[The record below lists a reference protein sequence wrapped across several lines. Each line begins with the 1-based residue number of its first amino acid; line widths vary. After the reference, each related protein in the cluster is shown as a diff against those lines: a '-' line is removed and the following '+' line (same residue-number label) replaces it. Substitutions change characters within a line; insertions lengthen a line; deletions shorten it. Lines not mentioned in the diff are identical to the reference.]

1 VLNTLVKHQQQIP
14 AIVGGFDLRKSLQTS
29 NVLRKLLI
37 WAVALP
43 LCVIP
48 ISNAS
53 AIKGGLL
60 AVGDS
65 RVVALI
71 VGQTN
76 NRASCSG
83 ALLTPKI
90 VVSAAHCLGNEG
102 MTYSNEIYN
111 PTNLWVAQPGVDL
124 NLDDVNK
131 RVKVAQV
138 VLTNGYSNIFDV
150 ENKTFLVQKDDI
162 AFLFLSGPLIENY
175 TVQIATEQDIQQIKS
190 QQITFTHFG
199 YGLQDK
205 NLMDGKPY
213 TMQLKSFNKGASRFA
228 YSPASEQKTVSSQD
242 FDSKTICPGD
252 SGGPWYAEIGGVQK
266 IVAVTYGS
274 KGCKDDP
281 TSGTLGTAIAPYLT
295 LLNSYSDI
303 AFETKLREIVSLD
316 IQATVLNPR
325 RGWSAWIN
333 SFEYVKGPNPLRAD
347 KATTVRMKGVCTSLG
362 RNIQAMKNTGS
373 NGVKYPN
380 GMRYVTPKWKCVKG
394 VFTGVIDVSGNT
406 KMDIYEEPKN
416 RVGTE
421 ITFKV
426 GQKIVPTELYEPV
439 LY

>member
-1 VLNTLVKHQQQIP
+1 MLNTLVKHQQQIP

>member
-1 VLNTLVKHQQQIP
+1 MK
-14 AIVGGFDLRKSLQTS
+14 RKPTWITDALS
-29 NVLRKLLI
+29 KLL
-37 WAVALP
+37 VCLVVLP
-43 LCVIP
+43 LILIP

-53 AIKGGLL
+53 AIKGGQL
-60 AVGDS
+60 AVGDP

-83 ALLTPKI
+83 ALLTSRI

-102 MTYSNEIYN
+102 TTYSGEIYT
-111 PTNLWVAQPGVDL
+111 PSNLWVAQPGVDL

-131 RVKVAQV
+131 RVKVVQV
-138 VLTNGYSNIFDV
+138 VLTSGYSNVQII
-150 ENKTFLVQKDDI
+150 ESKINTNQKDDI
-162 AFLFLSGPLIENY
+162 AFYFLSGPLIENH

-190 QQITFTHFG
+190 QQLTFTHLG

-205 NLMDGKPY
+205 NSMDGKPY
-213 TMQLKSFNKGASRFA
+213 TMQLKSFSKGASRFTN
-228 YSPASEQKTVSSQD
+228 SPASEQKTVSSQD

-274 KGCKDDP
+274 RGCKDDP

-295 LLNSYSDI
+295 LFNSYSDV

-316 IQATVLNPR
+316 LQATVLNPR

-373 NGVKYPN
+373 NGMKYPN
-380 GMRYVTPKWKCVKG
+380 GMRYVTPKWKCIKG

>member
-1 VLNTLVKHQQQIP
+1 MK
-14 AIVGGFDLRKSLQTS
+14 RKPMGTTKALS
-29 NVLRKLLI
+29 KLSV
-37 WAVALP
+37 WFVVLP
-43 LCVIP
+43 LILIP

-53 AIKGGLL
+53 AIKGGQL
-60 AVGDS
+60 AVGDP

-83 ALLTPKI
+83 ALLTSRI
-90 VVSAAHCLGNEG
+90 VVSAAHCLGNDG
-102 MTYSNEIYN
+102 MTYSSEIYT
-111 PTNLWVAQPGVDL
+111 PSNLWVAQPGVDL

-131 RVKVAQV
+131 RVKVVQV
-138 VLTNGYSNIFDV
+138 VLTSGYSNVQIM
-150 ENKTFLVQKDDI
+150 ESKIHTNQKDDI
-162 AFLFLSGPLIENY
+162 AFFFLSGPLIENQ
-175 TVQIATEQDIQQIKS
+175 TVPIATEQDIQQIKS
-190 QQITFTHFG
+190 QQLTFTHLG

-213 TMQLKSFNKGASRFA
+213 TMQLKSFSKGASRFTN
-228 YSPASEQKTVSSQD
+228 SPASEQKTVSSQD
-242 FDSKTICPGD
+242 LDNKTICPGD

-274 KGCKDDP
+274 RGCKDDP

-295 LLNSYSDI
+295 LLNSYSDV

-316 IQATVLNPR
+316 LQATVLNPR

-439 LY
+439 LN

>member
-1 VLNTLVKHQQQIP
+1 
-14 AIVGGFDLRKSLQTS
+14 
-29 NVLRKLLI
+29 
-37 WAVALP
+37 
-43 LCVIP
+43 
-48 ISNAS
+48 
-53 AIKGGLL
+53 
-60 AVGDS
+60 
-65 RVVALI
+65 
-71 VGQTN
+71 
-76 NRASCSG
+76 
-83 ALLTPKI
+83 
-90 VVSAAHCLGNEG
+90 
-102 MTYSNEIYN
+102 M
-111 PTNLWVAQPGVDL
+111 
-124 NLDDVNK
+124 
-131 RVKVAQV
+131 
-138 VLTNGYSNIFDV
+138 
-150 ENKTFLVQKDDI
+150 
-162 AFLFLSGPLIENY
+162 
-175 TVQIATEQDIQQIKS
+175 
-190 QQITFTHFG
+190 
-199 YGLQDK
+199 
-205 NLMDGKPY
+205 
-213 TMQLKSFNKGASRFA
+213 
-228 YSPASEQKTVSSQD
+228 
-242 FDSKTICPGD
+242 
-252 SGGPWYAEIGGVQK
+252 
-266 IVAVTYGS
+266 
-274 KGCKDDP
+274 
-281 TSGTLGTAIAPYLT
+281 
-295 LLNSYSDI
+295 NSYSDI

>member
-1 VLNTLVKHQQQIP
+1 MK
-14 AIVGGFDLRKSLQTS
+14 RKPTWITDALS
-29 NVLRKLLI
+29 KLL
-37 WAVALP
+37 VCLVVLP
-43 LCVIP
+43 LILIP

-53 AIKGGLL
+53 AIKGGQL
-60 AVGDS
+60 AVGDP

-90 VVSAAHCLGNEG
+90 VVSAAHCLGNRG
-102 MTYSNEIYN
+102 MTYSSEIYN

-138 VLTNGYSNIFDV
+138 VLTNGYSGIYDEEKKN
-150 ENKTFLVQKDDI
+150 FLVQKDDI
-162 AFLFLSGPLIENY
+162 AFFFLSGPLIENH

-190 QQITFTHFG
+190 QQLTFTHLG

-213 TMQLKSFNKGASRFA
+213 TMQLKSFSKGASRWTN
-228 YSPASEQKTVSSQD
+228 SPASEQKTVSSQD
-242 FDSKTICPGD
+242 FDNKTICPGD

-266 IVAVTYGS
+266 IVAVTYGAT
-274 KGCKDDP
+274 GCKDDP
-281 TSGTLGTAIAPYLT
+281 TSGTLGTAISGTLGTTIAPYLT
-295 LLNSYSDI
+295 LLNSYSDV

-316 IQATVLNPR
+316 LQATVLNPR

-373 NGVKYPN
+373 NGVRYPN

-394 VFTGVIDVSGNT
+394 VFTGIIDVSGNT

-439 LY
+439 L

>member
-1 VLNTLVKHQQQIP
+1 VK
-14 AIVGGFDLRKSLQTS
+14 RKPMGTTKALS
-29 NVLRKLLI
+29 KLSV
-37 WAVALP
+37 WFVVLP
-43 LCVIP
+43 LILIP

-53 AIKGGLL
+53 AIKGGQL
-60 AVGDS
+60 AVGDP

-83 ALLTPKI
+83 ALLTSRI
-90 VVSAAHCLGNEG
+90 VVSAAHCLGNDG
-102 MTYSNEIYN
+102 MTYSSEIYT
-111 PTNLWVAQPGVDL
+111 PSNLWVAQPGVDL

-131 RVKVAQV
+131 RVKVVQV
-138 VLTNGYSNIFDV
+138 VLTSGYSNVQIM
-150 ENKTFLVQKDDI
+150 ESKIHTNQKDDI
-162 AFLFLSGPLIENY
+162 AFFFLSGPLIENQ
-175 TVQIATEQDIQQIKS
+175 TVPIATEQDIQQIKS
-190 QQITFTHFG
+190 QQLTFTHLG

-213 TMQLKSFNKGASRFA
+213 TMQLKSFSKGASRFTN
-228 YSPASEQKTVSSQD
+228 SPASEQKTVSSQD
-242 FDSKTICPGD
+242 LDNKTICPGD

-274 KGCKDDP
+274 RGCKDDP

-295 LLNSYSDI
+295 LLNSYSDV

-316 IQATVLNPR
+316 LQATVLNPR

-439 LY
+439 LN